1 MKKRITKKCI
11 ALALLFTLLASA
23 LAGCGPDAAEEGSVI
38 KLGVTGAVYEELW
51 KPTVDA
57 LAEEGITLELV
68 QFSDFALPNN
78 ALNSGDMSAVKDVLS
93 DNTDSLAAA
102 LSAFDNDKSTHDYD
116 ITVLCDTFV
125 IAMNLFSKHYA
136 SPADIPEGG
145 KVAVPNDATNYGRAL
160 LLLEDAGLLTLG
172 EYESSTPT
180 TADITASKVELV
192 EVNASMTYQYVDD
205 SEIAAAVVNGN
216 YAASNGVDPSTAIY
230 YEEVDLSDKSF
241 VCVVAVKTADAD
253 NETYK
258 KVAETFCSDATKQ
271 LFDEKYKGFFIPAWD
286 AE

>member
-23 LAGCGPDAAEEGSVI
+23 LAGCGPDAAEESSVI
-38 KLGVTGAVYEELW
+38 RLGVTGAVYEELW
-51 KPTVDA
+51 KPTVDT

-78 ALNSGDMSAVKDVLS
+78 ALNSGDIQMNAFQHH
-93 DNTDSLAAA
+93 AY
-102 LSAFDNDKSTHDYD
+102 FDNDKSTHDYD

-145 KVAVPNDATNYGRAL
+145 KVAVPNDETNYGRAL

-172 EYESSTPT
+172 EYEGSTPT
-180 TADITASKVELV
+180 TADITASKIELV

-216 YAASNGVDPSTAIY
+216 YAASYGVDPSTAIY